1 MLLMLQT
8 YDTTP
13 KGLDVLTALGGV
25 GALRDATNA
34 TSAPR
39 SAPFNT
45 APRLASSHAAP
56 FTDGRVHPSRQV
68 GELRLHFV
76 HATPSGNIDRLIG
89 KDHIDGI
96 ICLTVIHRK
105 VQIESDHRTV

>member
-34 TSAPR
+34 T
-39 SAPFNT
+39 N
-45 APRLASSHAAP
+45 L
-56 FTDGRVHPSRQV
+56 
-68 GELRLHFV
+68 
-76 HATPSGNIDRLIG
+76 
-89 KDHIDGI
+89 
-96 ICLTVIHRK
+96 
-105 VQIESDHRTV
+105 